1 MTDQS
6 STAPTLANPIA
17 FRPWRA
23 ARENAGLGLLMAIH
37 LPICCVSL
45 ILVAKTHF
53 HASYNAAAFHIF
65 FDPARAPLA
74 IAVITAFALIVPLFS
89 IARFSFG
96 YFFAFYAYT
105 MIAGFLWLNIFTDL
119 PYDHLLAG
127 FSAAASAIIFL
138 LPALFITAPVRS
150 RFALS
155 TKAFDRLLWIL
166 LVICAIAV
174 ALGARLNFQIVSI
187 DDMPAAREA
196 IHHPTWLNYW
206 LGIVGSSLL
215 PFLFAGFVTRRL
227 HWGTATTLILLLLL
241 YPVTATKMALF
252 TPFWLIAILWLS
264 GLVEARK
271 TVMLTLLLPMLAG
284 ILLLITFGPVAGL
297 PFSVINFRM
306 IAIPSLAMDV
316 YNHYF
321 ASHPLTHFCHLSA
334 LKHLVPC
341 PYAEDLSTVM
351 EKAYGLGYFNASL
364 FATAGVAAVGL
375 WLAPL
380 SALVSG
386 LVIALGN
393 RTSAHLPAHFVLVS
407 GAILPQILL
416 NVPLT
421 TAMVTHGMAL
431 LFALW
436 YVTPR
441 SIFESDAQ
449 ESHSA

>member
-23 ARENAGLGLLMAIH
+23 ARENVGAGLLMAIH

-174 ALGARLNFQIVSI
+174 ALGTRLNF
-187 DDMPAAREA
+187 
-196 IHHPTWLNYW
+196 
-206 LGIVGSSLL
+206 
-215 PFLFAGFVTRRL
+215 
-227 HWGTATTLILLLLL
+227 
-241 YPVTATKMALF
+241 
-252 TPFWLIAILWLS
+252 
-264 GLVEARK
+264 
-271 TVMLTLLLPMLAG
+271 
-284 ILLLITFGPVAGL
+284 
-297 PFSVINFRM
+297 
-306 IAIPSLAMDV
+306 
-316 YNHYF
+316 
-321 ASHPLTHFCHLSA
+321 
-334 LKHLVPC
+334 
-341 PYAEDLSTVM
+341 
-351 EKAYGLGYFNASL
+351 
-364 FATAGVAAVGL
+364 
-375 WLAPL
+375 
-380 SALVSG
+380 
-386 LVIALGN
+386 
-393 RTSAHLPAHFVLVS
+393 
-407 GAILPQILL
+407 
-416 NVPLT
+416 
-421 TAMVTHGMAL
+421 
-431 LFALW
+431 
-436 YVTPR
+436 
-441 SIFESDAQ
+441 
-449 ESHSA
+449 